1 MVRKLAKHVTDRDL
15 GLKEF
20 IRQLEVAR
28 TVEVAVGIHSNAV
41 SEGQSIAF
49 YGACN
54 EFGTN
59 KGIPE
64 RSFMRS
70 SFDENVGRIQS
81 DMDQQAGMVMT
92 GRKDIRAALATIGEK
107 HQIRIKAKI
116 RSNIQPA
123 NDPQTIKR
131 KKSSR
136 TLIDTGA
143 MLNSVH
149 YVVRGKS

>member
-1 MVRKLAKHVTDRDL
+1 MVRKLAKNVTDRDL
-15 GLKEF
+15 GLKAF
-20 IRQLEVAR
+20 IRQLEEAKV
-28 TVEVAVGIHSNAV
+28 VEVTVGIHENV
-41 SEGQSIAF
+41 INEGQSVAF
-49 YGACN
+49 YGAAN
-54 EFGTN
+54 EFGTRR
-59 KGIPE
+59 GIPE

-70 SFDENVGRIQS
+70 SFDENKHGISVVMG
-81 DMDQQAGMVMT
+81 QQFAKVKRGEKTV
-92 GRKDIRAALATIGEK
+92 RAALEHLGLYHKA
-107 HQIRIKAKI
+107 QIQNKI
-116 RSNIQPA
+116 RSNIQPG